1 LHKSNFE
8 AVKTKI
14 TTIHV
19 VYRHKLIKQEPNM
32 ATTKFKGTDVE
43 LLGNEVN
50 VGDKAPEITVV
61 NSDGL
66 GDVKVGGAQ
75 GKKQLIIVVP
85 SLDTGVCATET
96 RNFNAKAADLK
107 DVITT
112 IVSLDLPFAAGR
124 FCSAEG
130 ITNLTVTSDFRNKD
144 FANAYGVLLGGSV
157 LAGVTCRAIFVV
169 NEEGIVTYKEIVP
182 EITEEPNYDA
192 ALAAVK

>member
-1 LHKSNFE
+1 
-8 AVKTKI
+8 
-14 TTIHV
+14 
-19 VYRHKLIKQEPNM
+19 M

-50 VGDKAPEITVV
+50 VGDKAPSVTVV

-66 GDVKVGGAQ
+66 GDVVVGGAQ
-75 GKKQLIIVVP
+75 GHKQLIIVVP

-96 RNFNAKAADLK
+96 RNFNAKASSLVGVK
-107 DVITT
+107 PT

-124 FCSAEG
+124 FCSTEG

-157 LAGVTCRAIFVV
+157 LAGVTCRAIFAI

-192 ALAAVK
+192 AIAAVSN

>member
-1 LHKSNFE
+1 
-8 AVKTKI
+8 
-14 TTIHV
+14 
-19 VYRHKLIKQEPNM
+19 M

-66 GDVKVGGAQ
+66 GDVVVGGAQ
-75 GKKQLIIVVP
+75 GHKQLIIVVP

-96 RNFNAKAADLK
+96 RNFNAKASSLEGVK
-107 DVITT
+107 PT

-124 FCSAEG
+124 FCSTEG
-130 ITNLTVTSDFRNKD
+130 ITNLTVTSDFRNKE

-157 LAGVTCRAIFVV
+157 LAGVTCRAIFAV

-192 ALAAVK
+192 AIAAVS

>member
-1 LHKSNFE
+1 
-8 AVKTKI
+8 
-14 TTIHV
+14 
-19 VYRHKLIKQEPNM
+19 M

-50 VGDKAPEITVV
+50 VGDKAPEVTVV
-61 NSDGL
+61 NSAGL

-112 IVSLDLPFAAGR
+112 VVSLDLPFAAGR

-130 ITNLTVTSDFRNKD
+130 IANLTVASDFRNKD

>member
-1 LHKSNFE
+1 
-8 AVKTKI
+8 
-14 TTIHV
+14 
-19 VYRHKLIKQEPNM
+19 M

-43 LLGNEVN
+43 LIGTEIN
-50 VGDKAPEITVV
+50 VGDKAPAITVV

-66 GDVKVGGAQ
+66 GDVTVGGAS

-96 RNFNAKAADLK
+96 RNFNAKVAELENVDA
-107 DVITT
+107 T

-124 FCSAEG
+124 FCSTEG
-130 ITNLTVTSDFRNKD
+130 IDKLTVTSDFRNKD

-157 LAGVTCRAIFVV
+157 LAGVTARVIFVIDENGV
-169 NEEGIVTYKEIVP
+169 VTYKEIVP

-192 ALAAVK
+192 ALDAVK

>member
-1 LHKSNFE
+1 
-8 AVKTKI
+8 
-14 TTIHV
+14 
-19 VYRHKLIKQEPNM
+19 M

-50 VGDKAPEITVV
+50 VGDKAPEVTVV

-124 FCSAEG
+124 FCQAEG
-130 ITNLTVTSDFRNKD
+130 INNLTVTSDFRNKD

-157 LAGVTCRAIFVV
+157 LAGVTCRAIFAV

>member
-1 LHKSNFE
+1 
-8 AVKTKI
+8 
-14 TTIHV
+14 
-19 VYRHKLIKQEPNM
+19 M

-43 LLGNEVN
+43 LVGTQIN
-50 VGDKAPEITVV
+50 VGDKAPAITVV

-66 GDVKVGGAQ
+66 GDVTVGGAS

-96 RNFNAKAADLK
+96 RNFNAKVAGLDGVDA
-107 DVITT
+107 T
-112 IVSLDLPFAAGR
+112 IVSLDLPFASGR

-130 ITNLTVTSDFRNKD
+130 IDKLTVTSDFRNKD

-157 LAGVTCRAIFVV
+157 LAGVTCRAIFAVDA
-169 NEEGIVTYKEIVP
+169 EGTVTYKEIVP

-192 ALAAVK
+192 AIAAVS

>member
-1 LHKSNFE
+1 
-8 AVKTKI
+8 
-14 TTIHV
+14 
-19 VYRHKLIKQEPNM
+19 M

-43 LLGNEVN
+43 LIGTEIN
-50 VGDKAPEITVV
+50 VGDKAPAITVV

-66 GDVKVGGAQ
+66 GDVTVGGAS

-96 RNFNAKAADLK
+96 RSFNAKAADLN

-124 FCSAEG
+124 FCQAEG
-130 ITNLTVTSDFRNKD
+130 INDLTVTSDFRNKD

-157 LAGVTCRAIFVV
+157 LAGVTCRAIFAVDA
-169 NEEGIVTYKEIVP
+169 NGIVTYKQIVP
-182 EITEEPNYDA
+182 EITEEPDYDA
-192 ALAAVK
+192 AIAAVS

>member
-1 LHKSNFE
+1 
-8 AVKTKI
+8 
-14 TTIHV
+14 
-19 VYRHKLIKQEPNM
+19 M
-32 ATTKFKGTDVE
+32 ATTKFKGSDVE
-43 LLGNEVN
+43 LIGTQIN
-50 VGDKAPEITVV
+50 VGDKAPAITVV

-66 GDVKVGGAQ
+66 GDVTVGGAQ
-75 GKKQLIIVVP
+75 DKKQLIIVVP

-96 RNFNAKAADLK
+96 RNFNAKVAGLDGVQA
-107 DVITT
+107 T

-130 ITNLTVTSDFRNKD
+130 IDKLTVTSDFRNKD

-169 NEEGIVTYKEIVP
+169 EKDGTVSYKQIVP
-182 EITEEPNYDA
+182 EITEEPDYDA

>member
-1 LHKSNFE
+1 
-8 AVKTKI
+8 
-14 TTIHV
+14 
-19 VYRHKLIKQEPNM
+19 M

-50 VGDKAPEITVV
+50 VGDKAPEVTVV

-96 RNFNAKAADLK
+96 RNFNAKAAELT

-112 IVSLDLPFAAGR
+112 VVSLDLPFASGR

-130 ITNLTVTSDFRNKD
+130 ISNLTVASDFRNKD

-157 LAGVTCRAIFVV
+157 LAGVTCRAIFAV
-169 NEEGIVTYKEIVP
+169 NEEGVVTYKEIVP
-182 EITEEPNYDA
+182 EITEEPAYDA

>member
-1 LHKSNFE
+1 
-8 AVKTKI
+8 
-14 TTIHV
+14 
-19 VYRHKLIKQEPNM
+19 M

-43 LLGNEVN
+43 LVGTEIN
-50 VGDKAPEITVV
+50 VGDKAPAITVV

-66 GDVKVGGAQ
+66 GDVTVGGAT

-96 RNFNAKAADLK
+96 RNFNAKVAGLEGVDAT
-107 DVITT
+107 V
-112 IVSLDLPFAAGR
+112 VSLDLPFASGR

-130 ITNLTVTSDFRNKD
+130 IDKLTVASDFRNKD

-169 NEEGIVTYKEIVP
+169 NEEGVVTYKEIVP

-192 ALAAVK
+192 ALAAVS